1 MIYWAWC
8 AKRLLLRLVRALS
21 EQRLEQLDGVL
32 PVERPLINEA
42 QVKEALLD
50 AAVEAALGGHEL
62 GEWTAVEDG
71 WQATCLRCGRTTW
84 VGETSVRY
92 SLLDDSCGGWKE

>member
-50 AAVEAALGGHEL
+50 AAAEAAL
-62 GEWTAVEDG
+62 DG
-71 WQATCLRCGRTTW
+71 RRGWLAGYPAGCIARAGSGR
-84 VGETSVRY
+84 SH
-92 SLLDDSCGGWKE
+92 SP